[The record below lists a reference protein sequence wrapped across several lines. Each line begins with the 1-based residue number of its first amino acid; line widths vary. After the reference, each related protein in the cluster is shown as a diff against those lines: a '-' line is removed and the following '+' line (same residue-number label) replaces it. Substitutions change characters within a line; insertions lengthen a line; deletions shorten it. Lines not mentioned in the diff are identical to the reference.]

1 MQKTLVINAGS
12 SSLKWQLFEM
22 PAETVLASGLVER
35 ISMPGSIFTIKYGDH
50 QKYQTTVDNLGQEQ
64 AAQMVFDE
72 LQCLEIIQ
80 DLDEITA
87 VAHRVVAGGQVFKSA
102 VEVTPEVLKQI
113 KALSNF
119 APLHNPMEAKGIET
133 MAKTLPNVKQYAV
146 FDSQF
151 FTDLPEKNAIY
162 SLPYEITQKY
172 QIRRYG
178 EHGISHGYLTGRASE
193 LLKKDKNQLDLVTMH
208 LGSGASLAAVKNGK
222 AFDTSMGFTPLT
234 GVTMGTRAGDLDPA
248 LVPYLMQELKVTDP
262 NEIMMLLN
270 QKSGLLGVSGISPDM
285 REIKAQ
291 EKTNPQARLAIEIFI
306 NRIVKYAGSYLTELH
321 GADALVFA
329 GGIGEH
335 NSELRQQIIDELS
348 IFNIKLDPELN
359 EAGNEGLISSPDSSI
374 KVLLIPTDE
383 ELAMV
388 RQVAALQAVKVTQ

>member
-12 SSLKWQLFEM
+12 SSLKWKLFEM
-22 PAETVLASGLVER
+22 PSESILASGLVER

-50 QKYQTTVDNLGQEQ
+50 QKFETTLDNLDQPH

-72 LQCLEIIQ
+72 LQKLAIIK
-80 DLDEITA
+80 DLSEITA
-87 VAHRVVAGGQVFKSA
+87 VAHRVVAGGQVFKKA
-102 VEVTPEVLKQI
+102 VEITPDVLEQI
-113 KALSNF
+113 KGLSNF
-119 APLHNPMEAKGIET
+119 APLHNPMEAQGIAT
-133 MAKTLPNVKQYAV
+133 MAQTLPNMKQYAV

-162 SLPYEITQKY
+162 SLPYELTQKY

-178 EHGISHGYLTGRASE
+178 EHGISHGYLTGRAAE
-193 LLKKDKNQLDLVTMH
+193 LLGKAKETVDLVTMH
-208 LGSGASLAAVKNGK
+208 LGSGASLAAVKDGK

-234 GVTMGTRAGDLDPA
+234 GVTMGTRSGDIDPA
-248 LVPYLMQELKVTDP
+248 IVPYLMQELNITDP
-262 NEIMMLLN
+262 NEIMMMLN

-291 EKTNPQARLAIEIFI
+291 EETNPRAKLAVDIFI

-335 NSELRQQIIDELS
+335 NVQLRQAIIDELA
-348 IFNIKLDPELN
+348 IFNVKLDADLN
-359 EAGNEGLISSPDSSI
+359 AAGKEGLISSSDSAI

-388 RQVAALQAVKVTQ
+388 RQVAALQN

>member
-1 MQKTLVINAGS
+1 MKKTLIINAGS

-50 QKYQTTVDNLGQEQ
+50 QKFETTVDNLDQGH
-64 AAQMVFDE
+64 AAKLMLTE
-72 LQCLEIIQ
+72 LQRLEVIQ
-80 DLDEITA
+80 SLSEITA
-87 VAHRVVAGGQVFKSA
+87 VAHRVVAGGETFKQA
-102 VEVTPEVLKQI
+102 VEVTPTVLAEI
-113 KALSNF
+113 KGLSNF

-133 MAKTLPNVKQYAV
+133 MAQTLPDVTQYAV

-151 FTDLPEKNAIY
+151 FTDLPEMNAIY
-162 SLPYEITQKY
+162 SLPYELTQKY
-172 QIRRYG
+172 HIRRYG
-178 EHGISHGYLTGRASE
+178 EHGISHGYLTGRAAE
-193 LLKKDKNQLDLVTMH
+193 LLHKSKDTVDLVTLH

-234 GVTMGTRAGDLDPA
+234 GVTMGTRSGDLDPSI
-248 LVPYLMQELKVTDP
+248 LPFLMKELKITDP
-262 NEIMMLLN
+262 DEIMMMLN
-270 QKSGLLGVSGISPDM
+270 NESGLLGVSGISPDM

-291 EKTNPQARLAIEIFI
+291 EHTNPRAKLAIDIFV
-306 NRIVKYAGSYLTELH
+306 NRIAKYAGSYLTELH
-321 GADALVFA
+321 GADAVIFA

-335 NSELRQQIIDELS
+335 NAELRQQIIDELQ
-348 IFNIKLDPELN
+348 IFNIKLAADLN
-359 EAGNEGLISSPDSSI
+359 AAGKEGLISSPDSAI

-388 RQVAALQAVKVTQ
+388 RQVAALQE

>member
-1 MQKTLVINAGS
+1 MQKTLIINAGS
-12 SSLKWQLFEM
+12 SSLKWKLFEM
-22 PAETVLASGLVER
+22 PSEVILASGLVER

-50 QKYQTTVDNLGQEQ
+50 QKFEKTVDNLSQE
-64 AAQMVFDE
+64 AAAKMVFDE
-72 LQCLEIIQ
+72 MQNLKIINE
-80 DLDEITA
+80 LSEITA

-102 VEVTPEVLKQI
+102 VEVTPEVLKKI
-113 KALSNF
+113 KELSNF

-133 MAKTLPNVKQYAV
+133 MAKTLPNVVQYAV
-146 FDSQF
+146 FDSKF

-162 SLPYEITQKY
+162 SLPYELTQKY

-178 EHGISHGYLTGRASE
+178 EHGISHTYLTKRAAE
-193 LLKKDKNQLDLVTMH
+193 LLNKPKSELDLVTMH

-248 LVPYLMQELKVTDP
+248 LVPYLMHELKADDP
-262 NEIMMLLN
+262 NEIMMMLN
-270 QKSGLLGVSGISPDM
+270 QKSGLLGISGISPDM
-285 REIKAQ
+285 REIKAKEQ
-291 EKTNPQARLAIEIFI
+291 TDPRAKLAVDVFI
-306 NRIVKYAGSYLTELH
+306 NRIVKYAGSFLTELN

-335 NSELRQQIIDELS
+335 NDDLRQEIIDELA
-348 IFNIKLDPELN
+348 IFNVKLDKDLN
-359 EAGNEGLISSPDSSI
+359 KAGHEGLISSPDSAI

-383 ELAMV
+383 ELEMV
-388 RQVAALQAVKVTQ
+388 RQVAEL

>member
-12 SSLKWQLFEM
+12 SSLKWKLFEM
-22 PAETVLASGLVER
+22 PSEAILASGEVER

-50 QKYQTTVDNLGQEQ
+50 QKFETTLDNLDQSH

-72 LQCLEIIQ
+72 LQRLAVIK
-80 DLDEITA
+80 DLSEITA
-87 VAHRVVAGGQVFKSA
+87 VAHRVVAGGQVFKHA
-102 VEVTPEVLKQI
+102 VEITPDVLEKI
-113 KALSNF
+113 KGLSNF

-133 MAKTLPNVKQYAV
+133 MAQTLPNVKQYAV

-162 SLPYEITQKY
+162 SLPYELTQKY

-178 EHGISHGYLTGRASE
+178 EHGISHGYLTGRAAE
-193 LLKKDKNQLDLVTMH
+193 LLGQDKNTLDLVTMH
-208 LGSGASLAAVKNGK
+208 LGSGASLAAVKDGK

-234 GVTMGTRAGDLDPA
+234 GVTMGTRSGDIDPA
-248 LVPYLMQELKVTDP
+248 IVPYLMQELNITDP
-262 NEIMMLLN
+262 NEIMMMLN

-285 REIKAQ
+285 REVKAQ
-291 EKTNPQARLAIEIFI
+291 EKTNPRAKLAVDIFI

-335 NSELRQQIIDELS
+335 NAQLRQTIIDELA
-348 IFNIKLDPELN
+348 IFNIKLDADLN
-359 EAGNEGLISSPDSSI
+359 NAGKEGLISSPDSAI

-383 ELAMV
+383 ELAIV
-388 RQVAALQAVKVTQ
+388 RQVAELQK

>member
-12 SSLKWQLFEM
+12 SSLKWKLFEM
-22 PAETVLASGLVER
+22 PSETVLANGLVER

-50 QKYQTTVDNLGQEQ
+50 KKFEKTIDNLNQ
-64 AAQMVFDE
+64 AAAAKMVFEE
-72 LQCLEIIQ
+72 LQKLDIIN
-80 DLDEITA
+80 DLSDINA
-87 VAHRVVAGGQVFKSA
+87 VAHRVVAGGQVFKHA
-102 VEVTPEVLKQI
+102 VEITPEVLKQI
-113 KALSNF
+113 KNLSNF
-119 APLHNPMEAKGIET
+119 APLHNPMEAQGIAT
-133 MAKTLPNVKQYAV
+133 MAQTLPDVKQYAV

-151 FTDLPEKNAIY
+151 FTDLPEMNAIY
-162 SLPYEITQKY
+162 SLPYELTQKY

-178 EHGISHGYLTGRASE
+178 EHGISHGYLTGRAAE
-193 LLKKDKNQLDLVTMH
+193 LLNQDKNSLDLVTMH

-234 GVTMGTRAGDLDPA
+234 GVTMGTRAGDVDPA
-248 LVPYLMQELKVTDP
+248 IVPYLMQELDITDP
-262 NEIMMLLN
+262 NEIMMMLN

-291 EKTNPQARLAIEIFI
+291 EKTNPQAKLAVQIFI
-306 NRIVKYAGSYLTELH
+306 NRIVKYAGSYLTELQ

-335 NSELRQQIIDELS
+335 NVELRQAIIDELA
-348 IFNIKLDPELN
+348 IFNIKLDADLN
-359 EAGNEGLISSPDSSI
+359 AAGKEGIISSEDSAI

-388 RQVAALQAVKVTQ
+388 RQVAALQK

>member
-1 MQKTLVINAGS
+1 MQKTLIINAGS

-22 PAETVLASGLVER
+22 PAETVVASGLVER

-50 QKYQTTVDNLGQEQ
+50 QKYETTVDNLDQN
-64 AAQMVFDE
+64 AAAKMMLAE
-72 LQCLEIIQ
+72 LQRLEIIQ
-80 DLDEITA
+80 SLTEITA
-87 VAHRVVAGGQVFKSA
+87 VAHRVVAGGTTFKQA
-102 VEVTPEVLKQI
+102 VEVTPTVLDEI
-113 KALSNF
+113 KGLSDF

-133 MAKTLPNVKQYAV
+133 MAQALPEVTQYAV

-151 FTDLPEKNAIY
+151 FTDLPEMNAIY
-162 SLPYEITQKY
+162 SLPYELTEKY
-172 QIRRYG
+172 HIRRYG
-178 EHGISHGYLTGRASE
+178 EHGISHGYLTGRAAE
-193 LLKKDKNQLDLVTMH
+193 LLNKPQADLDLVTLH

-234 GVTMGTRAGDLDPA
+234 GVTMGTRAGDVDPSV
-248 LVPYLMQELKVTDP
+248 LPFLMAQEKVTDP
-262 NEIMMLLN
+262 NDIMMMLN
-270 QKSGLLGVSGISPDM
+270 NESGLLGVSGISPDM

-291 EKTNPQARLAIEIFI
+291 EATNPRAQLAIKIFV

-335 NSELRQQIIDELS
+335 NAELRQEIIDELA
-348 IFNIKLDPELN
+348 IFGVKLDAQLN
-359 EAGNEGLISSPDSSI
+359 AANAEGVISSADSKI
-374 KVLLIPTDE
+374 KVMLVPTNE

-388 RQVAALQAVKVTQ
+388 RQVAALQA

>member
-12 SSLKWQLFEM
+12 SSLKWKLFEM

-35 ISMPGSIFTIKYGDH
+35 ISMPGSIFTVKYGDH
-50 QKYQTTVDNLGQEQ
+50 QKFETTIDNLDQ
-64 AAQMVFDE
+64 ADAAKMVFDE
-72 LQCLEIIQ
+72 LQRLDIIQ
-80 DLDEITA
+80 DLSEITA

-102 VEVTPEVLKQI
+102 VEVTPEVLEQI

-119 APLHNPMEAKGIET
+119 APLHNPMEAQGIAT

-151 FTDLPEKNAIY
+151 FTDLPEMNAIY

-178 EHGISHGYLTGRASE
+178 EHGISHGYLTGRAAE
-193 LLKKDKNQLDLVTMH
+193 LLHKDKKDIDLVTMH
-208 LGSGASLAAVKNGK
+208 LGSGASLAAVKDGK

-248 LVPYLMQELKVTDP
+248 LVPYLMQELQVSDP

-291 EKTNPQARLAIEIFI
+291 EKTNPRAKLAVDIFV
-306 NRIVKYAGSYLTELH
+306 NRIVKYAGSYLTELD

-335 NSELRQQIIDELS
+335 NVELRQEIIDKLA
-348 IFNIKLDPELN
+348 IFNVKLDADLN
-359 EAGNEGLISSPDSSI
+359 AAGKEGLISSVDSAI

-388 RQVAALQAVKVTQ
+388 RQVDAIK

>member
-1 MQKTLVINAGS
+1 MQKTLIINAGS

-22 PAETVLASGLVER
+22 PSEVVLASGLVER

-50 QKYQTTVDNLGQEQ
+50 QKFETTVDNLDQAD

-72 LQCLEIIQ
+72 LQKLDIIA
-80 DLDEITA
+80 DLTEITA

-102 VEVTPEVLKQI
+102 VEVTPDVLKKI

-133 MAKTLPNVKQYAV
+133 MAKTLPGVKQYAV

-151 FTDLPEKNAIY
+151 FTDLPEMNAIY
-162 SLPYEITQKY
+162 SLPYELTQKY

-178 EHGISHGYLTGRASE
+178 EHGISHGYLTGRAAE
-193 LLKKDKNQLDLVTMH
+193 LLNKPKSELDLVTMH
-208 LGSGASLAAVKNGK
+208 LGSGASLAAVKDGK
-222 AFDTSMGFTPLT
+222 AFDTSMGFTPLA
-234 GVTMGTRAGDLDPA
+234 GVTMGTRSGDIDPA
-248 LVPYLMQELKVTDP
+248 VVPYLMQELDIKDP
-262 NEIMMLLN
+262 NEVLMMLN

-291 EKTNPQARLAIEIFI
+291 EQTNPQAKLAVDIFV

-321 GADALVFA
+321 GADALIFA

-335 NSELRQQIIDELS
+335 NVQLRQQIIDELA
-348 IFNIKLDPELN
+348 IFNVKLDPELN
-359 EAGNEGLISSPDSSI
+359 EAGKEGLISSPDSAI

-383 ELAMV
+383 EVAMV
-388 RQVAALQAVKVTQ
+388 RQVAALQ

>member
-50 QKYQTTVDNLGQEQ
+50 QKFETTIDNLDQAH

-72 LQCLEIIQ
+72 LQNLKIIKQ
-80 DLDEITA
+80 LSEITA
-87 VAHRVVAGGQVFKSA
+87 VAHRVVAGGQIFKSA

-113 KALSNF
+113 KALSDF

-133 MAKTLPNVKQYAV
+133 MAQTLPNVKQYAV

-151 FTDLPEKNAIY
+151 FTDLPEMNSIY
-162 SLPYEITQKY
+162 SLPYDITQKY
-172 QIRRYG
+172 QIHRYG
-178 EHGISHGYLTGRASE
+178 EHGISHGYLTGRAAE
-193 LLKKDKNQLDLVTMH
+193 LLNKPKNDINLVTMH

-248 LVPYLMQELKVTDP
+248 VVPYLMRELNVTDP
-262 NEIMMLLN
+262 EEIMMLLN

-291 EKTNPQARLAIEIFI
+291 EHTNPRAKLAIDIFV

-335 NSELRQQIIDELS
+335 NNELRQQIIDELA
-348 IFNIKLDPELN
+348 IFNVKLDDKLN
-359 EAGNEGLISSPDSSI
+359 RAGKEGLISSPDSAI
-374 KVLLIPTDE
+374 KVLLVPTNE

-388 RQVAALQAVKVTQ
+388 RQVDKIK

>member
-22 PAETVLASGLVER
+22 PSEMVLASGMVER
-35 ISMPGSIFTIKYGDH
+35 ISMPGSIFTIKYGEH
-50 QKYQTTVDNLGQEQ
+50 QKYETTVDNLDQE
-64 AAQMVFDE
+64 ASAKMVFNE
-72 LQCLEIIQ
+72 LLRLEIIA
-80 DLDEITA
+80 DLSEITA
-87 VAHRVVAGGQVFKSA
+87 VAHRVVAGGQVFKKA
-102 VEVTPEVLKQI
+102 VEVTPDVLKKI
-113 KALSNF
+113 KELSNF
-119 APLHNPMEAKGIET
+119 APLHNPMEAQGIET

-151 FTDLPEKNAIY
+151 FTDLPEMNAIY
-162 SLPYEITQKY
+162 SLPYELTQKY

-178 EHGISHGYLTGRASE
+178 EHGISHGYLAGRAAE
-193 LLKKDKNQLDLVTMH
+193 LLNKTKSTVNLVTMH
-208 LGSGASLAAVKNGK
+208 LGSGASLAAVKDGK

-234 GVTMGTRAGDLDPA
+234 GVTMGTRAGDVDPSV
-248 LVPYLMQELKVTDP
+248 VPYLMQELNVSDP
-262 NEIMMLLN
+262 NEIMMMLN

-291 EKTNPQARLAIEIFI
+291 EETNPQAKLAVDIFV

-321 GADALVFA
+321 GADALIFA

-335 NSELRQQIIDELS
+335 NDQLRQQIIDELA
-348 IFNIKLDPELN
+348 IFNVKLDSKLN
-359 EAGNEGLISSPDSSI
+359 KAGKEGLISSSDSSI
-374 KVLLIPTDE
+374 KVLLIPTNE

-388 RQVAALQAVKVTQ
+388 RQVAAIQ

>member
-1 MQKTLVINAGS
+1 MQKTLIINAGS

-22 PAETVLASGLVER
+22 PAEKVLASGEVER
-35 ISMPGSIFTIKYGDH
+35 ISMPGSIFTIKYDHH
-50 QKYQTTVDNLGQEQ
+50 QKLQKTIDNLNQ
-64 AAQMVFDE
+64 ADAVQMVFDE
-72 LQCLEIIQ
+72 LKQLKIITE
-80 DLDEITA
+80 LSEITA
-87 VAHRVVAGGQVFKSA
+87 VAHRVVAGGQIFKSA

-113 KALSNF
+113 KELSDF

-133 MAKTLPNVKQYAV
+133 MAQTLPNVKQYAV

-162 SLPYEITQKY
+162 SIPYELTQKY

-178 EHGISHGYLTGRASE
+178 EHGISHGYLTNRAAE
-193 LLKKDKNQLDLVTMH
+193 LLNEPKDKLNLVTMH
-208 LGSGASLAAVKNGK
+208 LGSGASLAAVKDGK

-234 GVTMGTRAGDLDPA
+234 GVTMGTRSGDLDPA
-248 LVPYLMQELKVTDP
+248 LVPYLMKELKTDDP

-270 QKSGLLGVSGISPDM
+270 QKSGLLGISGISPDM
-285 REIKAQ
+285 REIRAQ
-291 EKTNPQARLAIEIFI
+291 EETNSQAKLAVKIFI

-321 GADALVFA
+321 GADALIFA

-335 NSELRQQIIDELS
+335 NVELRQQIIDELG
-348 IFNIKLDPELN
+348 IFNVKLDAKLN
-359 EAGNEGLISSPDSSI
+359 EANEEGLISSPDSAI
-374 KVLLIPTDE
+374 KVLLIPTNE

-388 RQVAALQAVKVTQ
+388 RQVAAIQK